1 MHSAALNFSLVL
13 ALACAPV
20 VQGAREQVVP
30 DSLPSATRSQLAH
43 QDFLYAIRMVETG
56 NVYNCKPGRL
66 GEQGP
71 YQFRR
76 EVWTHYTRAPFTEAR
91 TPFADQVALEH
102 YQWLVTRLESNG
114 LTPTPWRI
122 AAAWNGGVEAV
133 ISGRVPRASRDY
145 ASRVVNLIQDQQTMR
160 IALTPR
166 YRIQLASMP

>member
-1 MHSAALNFSLVL
+1 MHSAALNLSFVL
-13 ALACAPV
+13 ALAFVPAAEA
-20 VQGAREQVVP
+20 AREQVLP
-30 DSLPSATRSQLAH
+30 DTLPTASHTQLAH

-56 NVYNCKPGRL
+56 DVYNCKPGRL

-76 EVWTHYTRAPFTEAR
+76 EVWTHYTSAPFADAR

-102 YQWLVTRLESNG
+102 YQWLAYRLKSNG

-145 ASRVVNLIQDQQTMR
+145 ASRVVNLIEDQQSMR
-160 IALTPR
+160 TALTPK
-166 YRIQLASMP
+166 YQIQLASVP